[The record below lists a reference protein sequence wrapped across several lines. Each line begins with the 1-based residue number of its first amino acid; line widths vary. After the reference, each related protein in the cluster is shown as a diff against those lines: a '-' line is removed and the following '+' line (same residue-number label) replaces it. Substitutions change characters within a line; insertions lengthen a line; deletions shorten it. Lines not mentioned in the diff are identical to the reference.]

1 MLKRS
6 GRQFAMLS
14 GMIFWRNLITRNA
27 QTIVILKTKYNPD
40 IFYFPGVLMSLRDI
54 SFILKLQLLTLDLT
68 NISVQNRNVLSLIY
82 YFLKISPPDQTIL
95 KVI

>member
-1 MLKRS
+1 M
-6 GRQFAMLS
+6 
-14 GMIFWRNLITRNA
+14 
-27 QTIVILKTKYNPD
+27 IVILKTKYNPD
-40 IFYFPGVLMSLRDI
+40 IFYFPGGLMSLRDI

-68 NISVQNRNVLSLIY
+68 NISVQNRNVFSLIY